1 MLSLGNGRTL
11 ELIAKARTPEKG
23 GKKIQSTLFMENCSL
38 FWTENKDL
46 SRAFGCL
53 FFPFESQE
61 IRRVWHSQ
69 QHLAP
74 SFFTDLLITSALIKC
89 VQTVESK

>member
-23 GKKIQSTLFMENCSL
+23 GRKIQSALFMENCSL

-46 SRAFGCL
+46 SRAFG
-53 FFPFESQE
+53 FFPPFESQE
-61 IRRVWHSQ
+61 IRRVRHTQ
-69 QHLAP
+69 QHLALRF
-74 SFFTDLLITSALIKC
+74 STDLLITSALIKC

>member
-23 GKKIQSTLFMENCSL
+23 GKKIQSALFMENCSL

-46 SRAFGCL
+46 SRAFGC
-53 FFPFESQE
+53 FFSLS
-61 IRRVWHSQ
+61 RAKR
-69 QHLAP
+69 
-74 SFFTDLLITSALIKC
+74 SAECGTLSSI
-89 VQTVESK
+89 